1 MKTRTK
7 TRTEKKKETYI
18 TGEECGQEMIIVV
31 ECFVEK
37 ERRVIDLKERD
48 IRSFKTKNKSGMLN
62 KGKRALLLST

>member
-7 TRTEKKKETYI
+7 TMTEKKKETYI

-37 ERRVIDLKERD
+37 ERRVIDLK
-48 IRSFKTKNKSGMLN
+48 
-62 KGKRALLLST
+62 GKRYKIV